1 MAELKKKA
9 TRESY
14 GEALAELG
22 DKYENLYVFD
32 ADLAAATKTGIFKKK
47 FPDRFFD
54 CGIAESN
61 MMGVAAGMAATG
73 KIPFASTFAMF
84 AAGRAFEQVRNSI
97 GYPFHLHTGQVQ
109 KKNCL
114 RKNLC
119 LTLLCLNLLC
129 CQIQKMY
136 HRKLWSLCRSLLQKT
151 CRQKSCCCL
160 RLMNRCQRRSLNLR
174 LSLMQH
180 SRCTHL

>member
-22 DKYENLYVFD
+22 DKYDNLYVFD

-61 MMGVAAGMAATG
+61 MMGVAAGMAATRQDT
-73 KIPFASTFAMF
+73 ICFYICN
-84 AAGRAFEQVRNSI
+84 VRRRQSI
-97 GYPFHLHTGQVQ
+97 
-109 KKNCL
+109 
-114 RKNLC
+114 
-119 LTLLCLNLLC
+119 
-129 CQIQKMY
+129 
-136 HRKLWSLCRSLLQKT
+136 
-151 CRQKSCCCL
+151 
-160 RLMNRCQRRSLNLR
+160 
-174 LSLMQH
+174 
-180 SRCTHL
+180 

>member
-22 DKYENLYVFD
+22 DKYDNLYVFD

-61 MMGVAAGMAATG
+61 MMGVAAGCNRQDT
-73 KIPFASTFAMF
+73 ICFYICN
-84 AAGRAFEQVRNSI
+84 VRRRQSI
-97 GYPFHLHTGQVQ
+97 
-109 KKNCL
+109 
-114 RKNLC
+114 
-119 LTLLCLNLLC
+119 
-129 CQIQKMY
+129 
-136 HRKLWSLCRSLLQKT
+136 
-151 CRQKSCCCL
+151 
-160 RLMNRCQRRSLNLR
+160 
-174 LSLMQH
+174 
-180 SRCTHL
+180 